1 VAIYACPRE
10 GGGCVTGPVDE
21 TGNLTGS
28 EVVFIY
34 PDWRTC
40 YLGTFRDGVLVQGRR
55 TTARNLRITKV
66 RNVLKTNFAF
76 AEIMARFSE
85 RFRLALSLPKSG
97 VIKRCRLSWRT
108 NSVLVYKSKCGG
120 MWGLGE
126 GCGLRG
132 LSR

>member
-1 VAIYACPRE
+1 MAIYACPRE

-21 TGNLTGS
+21 SGNLTGS

-76 AEIMARFSE
+76 ADIVPV
-85 RFRLALSLPKSG
+85 LANDLDWRYFCLNQE
-97 VIKRCRLSWRT
+97 VIKRFRLSWRT
-108 NSVLVYKSKCGG
+108 NSALVSQSN
-120 MWGLGE
+120 E
-126 GCGLRG
+126 
-132 LSR
+132 

>member
-1 VAIYACPRE
+1 MAIYACPRE
-10 GGGCVTGPVDE
+10 GGGCVTGHVDE

-28 EVVFIY
+28 EVVFVY

-55 TTARNLRITKV
+55 TTARILRITKV

-97 VIKRCRLSWRT
+97 GHKEMSSILAD
-108 NSVLVYKSKCGG
+108 L
-120 MWGLGE
+120 
-126 GCGLRG
+126 
-132 LSR
+132 